1 MCLNKG
7 NSDFFKKISIRT
19 RLTLFYSLAAF
30 ILLTIIALFL
40 YWETINILY
49 RADHQ
54 FLANEIET
62 IQYLFDNKSS
72 NMADLQKEVIDIP
85 SKINNSIYHYFIRV
99 MDAEGNTVIETP
111 GIKKIIPTE
120 KTFIKSAHY
129 LNNEIYW
136 WHTEHNTHYL
146 FIQAPIWLKTHQI
159 GIIQIALDISY
170 QHAIINDRNFFIIA
184 IILSAICALFS
195 GFFISNRAMRSLY
208 VLTKTAKEISV
219 SSLNQRIEPKSWPN
233 ELRALGIAFN
243 QMLDRIE
250 SSFIRLKQFSSDL
263 AHELRTPVSNLIGQT
278 EIALSHTQS
287 IDEYKQ
293 LLESNL
299 EELHRISQLTE
310 NILFLSRVENP
321 QIEIHKTLL
330 TLYNEVIN
338 VSDYYQTMADEKN
351 IFLSCE
357 GNATM
362 VANAIMVR
370 RMISNLLSNALKYT
384 APQGS
389 VHIYIQE
396 TCYAVEIKISDTGI
410 GIPAEHLPKIFDR
423 FYRVDAARSQ
433 CAGGA
438 GLGLAIVKSIVDLH
452 HGTISVTSKLGI
464 GTTFLLTFPKQ

>member
-1 MCLNKG
+1 MSKDKF
-7 NSDFFKKISIRT
+7 DFFRKISIRT

-30 ILLTIIALFL
+30 ILLTIISLFL

-62 IQYLFDNKSS
+62 VQYLFDNKSA
-72 NMADLQKEVIDIP
+72 NMSDLKKEVIEIP

-111 GIKKIIPTE
+111 RMEKILPAKKA
-120 KTFIKSAHY
+120 FIKSAHY
-129 LNNEIYW
+129 LNNETYW

-146 FIQAPIWLKTHQI
+146 LIQAPIWLKTHQI

-184 IILSAICALFS
+184 IILSAICALFL

-219 SSLNQRIEPKSWPN
+219 TSLNQRIEPKYWPN

-287 IDEYKQ
+287 IDDYKQ

-299 EELHRISQLTE
+299 EELHRVSQLTE
-310 NILFLSRVENP
+310 NILFLSRAENP
-321 QIEIHKTLL
+321 QMEIHKSLL
-330 TLYNEVIN
+330 ALYNEVVS
-338 VSDYYQTMADEKN
+338 VSDYYQTIADEKN
-351 IFLSCE
+351 IHLTCE
-357 GNATM
+357 GNASLL
-362 VANAIMVR
+362 ANGIMIR
-370 RMISNLLSNALKYT
+370 RVISNLLSNALKYT
-384 APQGS
+384 PPEGY
-389 VHIYIQE
+389 VHIQIQE
-396 TCYAVEIKISDTGI
+396 TPHQTVEIQIRDTGI
-410 GIPAEHLPKIFDR
+410 GIPAEHLAKIFDR

-452 HGTISVTSKLGI
+452 HGAITVTSNVDV
-464 GTTFLLTFPKQ
+464 GTTFLLTFPK